1 MKALLISILASLVVL
16 VNTEPQELTKQDV
29 QEIYV
34 LGLTEFLQKPIIQHK
49 LDKKELVLMH
59 NEDVDLPEKIHNIK
73 LACVTGRMEVT
84 DVMNGKRKKHNGRS
98 IITISHKVV
107 ESGEVKLSIHQWTI
121 SNAEKAEYSL
131 KPLST
136 NTKENRFVK
145 NSYVVERRDNV
156 WSIK

>member
-1 MKALLISILASLVVL
+1 MRTLLVSILASVIVAL
-16 VNTEPQELTKQDV
+16 NTEPHELTKQDV
-29 QEIYV
+29 QEIYI
-34 LGLTEFLQKPIIQHK
+34 LGLTHFLQKPIIQHK
-49 LDKKELVLMH
+49 FDRKELVLMH
-59 NEDVDLPEKIHNIK
+59 NEDIHLPEKIHNIK
-73 LACVTGRMEVT
+73 LACVTGRMEIT

-107 ESGEVKLSIHQWTI
+107 ESGEIKLSIFQWTI
-121 SNAEKAEYSL
+121 ADAEKAEYSL